1 MIEIEIEIEQGRA
14 SNPPHPFYYSATP
27 AQLARPMSTQALTPP
42 AHRAGAPAHIAQIAG
57 QIAGQIA
64 PEDAAMIAEHRRA
77 SKAENTI
84 RAYRSGLQGNA
95 QRTTKDGAPRNDG
108 RKFPTFETFCAQ
120 RGYQLMPA
128 APEVVEAYL
137 GTLAKMGAKVATI
150 EQRRA
155 AIGYVHEIAGH
166 ANPCKSPQV
175 KEAMKGIRRK
185 LGVMARPKDH
195 LSPDEL
201 ARVVAALPDTLRGK
215 RDRALLLMGE
225 LGAFRRSELV
235 ALDVNDVT
243 IRRDSDG
250 EVMSVLVRQS
260 KTDQEGE
267 GLYKTLPALPDKTIC
282 PITAYH
288 AWLNAAG
295 IRSGRV
301 FRAIDRWEH
310 VRAGGM
316 DGQEV
321 ARIVKRAAAA
331 AGLDARRFAGHSL
344 RSGYVTAATL
354 AGANDGDIMEQTGH
368 RSSATLRRYKQMA
381 GKGAKR
387 ATFAAFGAK

>member
-1 MIEIEIEIEQGRA
+1 MK
-14 SNPPHPFYYSATP
+14 
-27 AQLARPMSTQALTPP
+27 TQALTPL
-42 AHRAGAPAHIAQIAG
+42 AQRAGAQLTE
-57 QIAGQIA
+57 IA
-64 PEDAAMIAEHRRA
+64 PEDQAMIAEHRQA
-77 SKAENTI
+77 SKAANTM

-95 QRTTKDGAPRNDG
+95 QRTTKDGAPRQDG

-120 RGYQLMPA
+120 RGYQIMPA

-243 IRRDSDG
+243 IRREGGAQGG
-250 EVMSVLVRQS
+250 EVMSVLVRHS

-267 GLYKTLPALPDKTIC
+267 GQYKTIPAMSDKTIC
-282 PITAYH
+282 PIAAYR

-295 IRSGRV
+295 IHSGRV

-310 VRAGGM
+310 VRAGGRGM

-381 GKGAKR
+381 GRGAKR
-387 ATFAAFGAK
+387 ATLAAFDAK